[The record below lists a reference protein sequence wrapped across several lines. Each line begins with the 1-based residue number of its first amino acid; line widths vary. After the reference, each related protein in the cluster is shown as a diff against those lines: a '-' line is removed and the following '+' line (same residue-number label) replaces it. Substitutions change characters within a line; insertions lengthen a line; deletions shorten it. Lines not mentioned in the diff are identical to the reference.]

1 MSISLSH
8 LTQLIKG
15 EIQITSSKSESNR
28 ALIIQALCSENFEII
43 NLAQAQDTLV
53 LKNILNTIQ
62 HNHAQNILDVGLSGT
77 AMRFLTA
84 YLATQKGEWIL
95 TGSSRMKERP
105 IRLLVTALQK
115 LGANIQ
121 YLEKDGFP
129 PLKIKGNQ
137 LLGGKIKIDG
147 SVSSQFI
154 SALLMIAPKLK
165 NGLQLDFT
173 GELTSKPYIEM
184 TINMMRNY
192 GASVEWKNNLI
203 TVNNGNYK
211 AKDVYVEA
219 DWSSASY
226 WYSMV
231 ALAKEAKIT
240 LIGLKQNSLQGD
252 AVVAKIYENF
262 GVKTEFIKNGIC
274 LSKISD
280 FRLPTSDF
288 VFNFNNCPD
297 LAQTVAVTCAALN
310 VSVRLAGLH
319 TLRIK
324 ETDRILALQTELC
337 KLGYNVEVEGDDLI
351 ILSSL
356 RTEQGGVR
364 KSAIINEIAS
374 LRCTSLAMTNTIKT
388 YNDHRMAM
396 AFAPLALLYPIT
408 IENPDVVIKSYPNF
422 WKDLE
427 RVGFVIE

>member
-8 LTQLIKG
+8 FTQLIKG
-15 EIQITSSKSESNR
+15 EIQLTSSKSESNR
-28 ALIIQALCSENFEII
+28 ALIIRALCGKNFEME
-43 NLAQAQDTLV
+43 NLATAEDTV
-53 LKNILNTIQ
+53 ILKKTLHSILHLSTTN
-62 HNHAQNILDVGLSGT
+62 NVLDVGLAGT

-84 YLATQKGEWIL
+84 YLAIQNGEWTL

-105 IRLLVTALQK
+105 IRLLVTALHQM
-115 LGANIQ
+115 GAEIE
-121 YLEKDGFP
+121 YIEKEGFP
-129 PLKIKGNQ
+129 PLKIKGKE
-137 LLGGKIKIDG
+137 LIGGKIQVDG
-147 SVSSQFI
+147 SVSSQYI
-154 SALLMIAPKLK
+154 SALLLIAPQLK
-165 NGLQLDFT
+165 KGLQLDFI

-184 TINMMRNY
+184 TINMMCY
-192 GASVEWKNNLI
+192 FGVSAAWKNNSI

-211 AKDVYVEA
+211 AKDFIVEA

-240 LIGLKQNSLQGD
+240 LLGLKLNSLQGD

-262 GVKTEFIKNGIC
+262 GVKTEYLNNGVR
-274 LSKISD
+274 LTKTSDFGLRTSD
-280 FRLPTSDF
+280 FRL
-288 VFNFNNCPD
+288 NFSNCPD
-297 LAQTVAVTCAALN
+297 LAQAVAVTCAALN
-310 VSVRLAGLH
+310 VPAKLTGLS

-356 RTEQGGVR
+356 RTEQRGV
-364 KSAIINEIAS
+364 KQSVSNNKIAS
-374 LRCTSLAMTNTIKT
+374 CLAMTNTIKT